1 MTPADLHMLDPSR
14 SNGHSI
20 SSQEYPLSFLG
31 SVRNILLASLDNA
44 IDTWRRRTT
53 SRLLRTL
60 ILDMVSADDRSN
72 DTHFI
77 RSQEHPLSFLLGCN
91 GDKKEKEHFKCI

>member
-53 SRLLRTL
+53 
-60 ILDMVSADDRSN
+60 
-72 DTHFI
+72 
-77 RSQEHPLSFLLGCN
+77 
-91 GDKKEKEHFKCI
+91 